1 MTHDFLIAAV
11 IAQILNPITE
21 LVTPIGRPTKEAKA
35 EKETNPVI
43 AEPTIIMCS
52 I

>member
-11 IAQILNPITE
+11 IAHILNPITE
-21 LVTPIGRPTKEAKA
+21 LVTPIGRPTKEVKV
-35 EKETNPVI
+35 EMETYPVI
-43 AEPTIIMCS
+43 VEHKIIKCS